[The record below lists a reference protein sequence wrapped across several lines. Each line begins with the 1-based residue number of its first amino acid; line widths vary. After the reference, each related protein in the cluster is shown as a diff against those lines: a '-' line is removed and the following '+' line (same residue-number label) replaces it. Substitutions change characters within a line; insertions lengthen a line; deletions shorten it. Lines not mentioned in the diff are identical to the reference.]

1 MWGYNQGNS
10 KVEPEHKNSRRDSLQ
25 DTAILNNRHMTCTG
39 VLEPQGF
46 SRSCAAAKAK
56 TPPTRT
62 TTQSV
67 PRWSSE
73 CSASCHVQ
81 HRARV
86 GRTKVQDAAAM
97 DYAFGFP
104 IQYRGPEPNLAT
116 RSPGLA
122 SWQRSN
128 DRHPHPMHW
137 VSPCLRRSS
146 SAMRSL
152 MRLLQFPE
160 SLAQSARSGTRLLGS
175 LDNSSRISSSDS
187 PIF

>member
-1 MWGYNQGNS
+1 MFCCSGTTPIFALMCDCEGQDAAYAHYDPVRATLVLCRFS
-10 KVEPEHKNSRRDSLQ
+10 VMSR
-25 DTAILNNRHMTCTG
+25 
-39 VLEPQGF
+39 
-46 SRSCAAAKAK
+46 AAL
-56 TPPTRT
+56 
-62 TTQSV
+62 
-67 PRWSSE
+67 
-73 CSASCHVQ
+73 
-81 HRARV
+81 ARV
-86 GRTKVQDAAAM
+86 GRTTVQDAAAM

-122 SWQRSN
+122 SRQRSN

-152 MRLLQFPE
+152 MPLLQFPE

-187 PIF
+187 PTF

>member
-1 MWGYNQGNS
+1 
-10 KVEPEHKNSRRDSLQ
+10 
-25 DTAILNNRHMTCTG
+25 MTCTG
-39 VLEPQGF
+39 VPEPHGF

-86 GRTKVQDAAAM
+86 GRTTVQDAAAM
-97 DYAFGFP
+97 NYAFGFP

-122 SWQRSN
+122 SLQRSN

-160 SLAQSARSGTRLLGS
+160 SLAQSALSGTRFLKRQPDLLS
-175 LDNSSRISSSDS
+175 KYDERDPAENRARVARWPRPDRSDVTSPLSS
-187 PIF
+187 